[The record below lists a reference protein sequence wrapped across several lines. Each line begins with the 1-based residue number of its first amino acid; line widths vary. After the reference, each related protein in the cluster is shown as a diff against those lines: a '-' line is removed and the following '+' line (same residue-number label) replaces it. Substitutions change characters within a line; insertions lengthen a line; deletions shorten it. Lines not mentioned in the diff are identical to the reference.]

1 MLLEQIRPNFCG
13 LCAFQCDRIGLFLKG
28 LGEKLDNKSSP
39 NIWQL
44 LGYFEVCHFLRKTN
58 LITFWVSIGNFGLL
72 LIPIS
77 GHTVCKP

>member
-1 MLLEQIRPNFCG
+1 MFG
-13 LCAFQCDRIGLFLKG
+13 DF
-28 LGEKLDNKSSP
+28 
-39 NIWQL
+39 

-77 GHTVCKP
+77 GHTAGHNPFLPLNAVVSVMF